1 MIFSTRI
8 LETLFI
14 FNNISKNVKL
24 WTSNKTSKNTQYVS
38 LYFNIYKILFIL
50 KNTLQNYYLS
60 LIDVC
65 GVDISLFN
73 LKNFFKYSFA
83 FKFLVLFNFN
93 NYKTFSKTLFLI
105 FLNKNYLYSI
115 DGLFLNANWL
125 ERELIEFLNLNI
137 LNKTDTRNLLLDY
150 NFIGAPLLKTFPTEG
165 YSELF
170 FNFSTF
176 SLDYISN
183 EFIEL

>member
-14 FNNISKNVKL
+14 FNNISKNLKI
-24 WTSNKTSKNTQYVS
+24 WTSNKTSKNTQYIS
-38 LYFNIYKILFIL
+38 LYYNIYKILFIL
-50 KNTLQNYYLS
+50 KNTFQNFYLS
-60 LIDVC
+60 LIDIC
-65 GVDISLFN
+65 GMDISSFN
-73 LKNFFKYSFA
+73 LKYFFKQSLLFNY
-83 FKFLVLFNFN
+83 LITFNFN
-93 NYKTFSKTLFLI
+93 NYKTFNKVLFLV
-105 FLNKNYLYSI
+105 FLTKNYLYSI
-115 DGLFLNANWL
+115 DNLFFNANWL
-125 ERELIEFLNLNI
+125 ERELIEFFNINL

-165 YSELF
+165 YVELF
-170 FNFSTF
+170 FNFNTF